1 MKPHDHWSVR
11 LEQIKRLMKK
21 SFGRLRSWT
30 PISWASRRKKIQ
42 IENSR
47 IVNQNSLWNESHSS
61 VTCEMRDFFS
71 VDEQSFYSLLLVGF
85 TNYCC
90 FPIRITDLHR
100 CARFFFSMLY
110 LQIDYWTVLECKN
123 WITKSKKE
131 NIYRGLHKPQI
142 HYVLLQYNHL
152 EPELSGCDIS
162 ILFTLVSQRF
172 YFALNSIGSM
182 LFGASIFFSLLW
194 IHSGSFEWNQTHNW
208 IGLIGWIPSGGEF
221 SFLFFS
227 AFYAEQKRNKWS
239 NKDD

>member
-1 MKPHDHWSVR
+1 
-11 LEQIKRLMKK
+11 MKK

-182 LFGASIFFSLLW
+182 LFGASIFFLCFEFIPVHSNGIKLIIELVWLVGFHPAVNSHSYFFLL
-194 IHSGSFEWNQTHNW
+194 FTQNKRETNDQTKT
-208 IGLIGWIPSGGEF
+208 I
-221 SFLFFS
+221 
-227 AFYAEQKRNKWS
+227 KTK
-239 NKDD
+239 KK